1 MKKILFITAILL
13 SLTFHLTPCCAQS
26 YVGTMKVGDKTFK
39 DVTVK
44 LTVDDSLARA
54 SVMIYHVLNDVV
66 RPYRIDLLIS
76 DILVTTTSQRT
87 SLVCH
92 NIVPTCEGK
101 EYKEYLVEKLTGTA
115 TSGGFSFSC
124 KMGEEVLSYSGVI
137 NQRAPYGRVSH

>member
-1 MKKILFITAILL
+1 MGLVV
-13 SLTFHLTPCCAQS
+13 SAQS

-54 SVMIYHVLNDVV
+54 SVMIYHVLTDEV

-76 DILVTTTSQRT
+76 DILVTSTAQRT

-92 NIVPTCEGK
+92 NIVPTSEGRP
-101 EYKEYLVEKLTGTA
+101 YANYLVEKLTGTA
-115 TSGGFSFSC
+115 TTGVFSFSC
-124 KMGEEVLSYSGVI
+124 KMGEEQVSYSGVI